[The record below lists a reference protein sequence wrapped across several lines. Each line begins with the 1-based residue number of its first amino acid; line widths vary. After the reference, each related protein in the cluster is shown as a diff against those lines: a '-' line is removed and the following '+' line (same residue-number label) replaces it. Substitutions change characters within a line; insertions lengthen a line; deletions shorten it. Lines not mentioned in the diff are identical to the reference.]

1 MGLAIVAMSINLVQE
16 EIVEK
21 IREFARDVGLVDDE
35 DDESVPIQNDILH
48 YSAWGARDF
57 CKDFQPIVQAITMQ
71 LLQSSFSSL

>member
-1 MGLAIVAMSINLVQE
+1 MSINLVQE

-48 YSAWGARDF
+48 YSA
-57 CKDFQPIVQAITMQ
+57 
-71 LLQSSFSSL
+71 